1 MLKFTVLLIGSLF
14 IMTTTANAEMDA
26 ENTLYL
32 DLKDDARVTIKL
44 MPDIAP
50 KHVERIKELTREG
63 FYDGVVFHRVIDGF
77 MAQTGDPTG
86 TGMGGS
92 ELPDLEAEFNDY
104 NFGRGTIGAARSASP
119 DSANSQWFICFDD
132 CSFLNNQYTV
142 WGQVTDGMDHVDA
155 ITLGEPPKN
164 PDKILKL
171 QVAAD
176 VEDTGANEETEE
188 EAPKAAAE

>member
-1 MLKFTVLLIGSLF
+1 MLKTFILLLGSLLI
-14 IMTTTANAEMDA
+14 MTAPSAQTSAADLDP

-32 DLKDDARVTIKL
+32 DLKDGRVTIKL

-50 KHVERIKELTREG
+50 NHVERIKTLTREG
-63 FYDGVVFHRVIDGF
+63 FYDGIVFHRVIDGF

-92 ELPDLEAEFNDY
+92 ELPDLRAEFNDY

-132 CSFLNNQYTV
+132 CSFLNKQYTV
-142 WGQVTDGMDHVDA
+142 WGQVVEGMEHVDA
-155 ITLGEPPKN
+155 ITRGEPPKN
-164 PDKILKL
+164 PDKIVKL

-176 VEDTGANEETEE
+176 A
-188 EAPKAAAE
+188 KAEAAE

>member
-1 MLKFTVLLIGSLF
+1 
-14 IMTTTANAEMDA
+14 MTTATNAAETDP

-32 DLKDDARVTIKL
+32 DLKDGRVTIKL

-50 KHVERIKELTREG
+50 KHVERIKSLTREG
-63 FYDGVVFHRVIDGF
+63 FYDGIIFHRVIDGF

-86 TGMGGS
+86 TGRGGS
-92 ELPDLEAEFNDY
+92 ELPDLEAEFNDF
-104 NFGRGTIGAARSASP
+104 NFGRGTIGAARSADP

-142 WGQVTDGMDHVDA
+142 WGQVTDGMEHVDA
-155 ITLGEPPKN
+155 IEKGEPPAN
-164 PDKILKL
+164 PDKIVKL

-176 VEDTGANEETEE
+176 VKE
-188 EAPKAAAE
+188 EAAE